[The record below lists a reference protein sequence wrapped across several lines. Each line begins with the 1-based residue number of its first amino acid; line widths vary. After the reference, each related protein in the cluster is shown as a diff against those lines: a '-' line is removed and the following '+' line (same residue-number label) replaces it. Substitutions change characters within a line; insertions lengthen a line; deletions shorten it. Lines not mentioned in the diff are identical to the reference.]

1 MIEDGIAAMGPP
13 NSNKQLADFHAQF
26 DRFPYQKDAE
36 MTEIR
41 SNIHIDLFS
50 LHEFDWKKINRHCS
64 AQNVLNNIHQPPTH
78 CHSKSFPPSCY
89 DQVHYLAKD
98 KVWRRFW
105 LNVHPK
111 KWDYWINRSLQVGFP
126 SVLLA
131 NGHFLP
137 GSPNIAQSTPKRCK
151 SRLIE
156 ASAINLLPNWPQ
168 LFPCMVCVPFQTW
181 SSITRSQTR
190 LIEMRIHVIQSKNY
204 CSFLFS
210 HVVCLWHL
218 EIDIQHYFL
227 RSWETKIDYRRFIW
241 SLYG

>member
-1 MIEDGIAAMGPP
+1 MTTGRINQVTTNKNHQKETLEAEKQKWSRMALLPWVPPIQISNWLISTLNLTDSLIKRTLKWPKSDQTSISICFRYTNLIE
-13 NSNKQLADFHAQF
+13 
-26 DRFPYQKDAE
+26 
-36 MTEIR
+36 
-41 SNIHIDLFS
+41 
-50 LHEFDWKKINRHCS
+50 KKINRHCS

-111 KWDYWINRSLQVGFP
+111 EWDYWINRSLQVGFP

-190 LIEMRIHVIQSKNY
+190 LIEMRIHVIQS
-204 CSFLFS
+204 
-210 HVVCLWHL
+210 
-218 EIDIQHYFL
+218 
-227 RSWETKIDYRRFIW
+227 
-241 SLYG
+241 